1 MNYPHWSEGAK
12 PVPELGIT
20 SLGQGGALSNGE
32 RGASVHVCS
41 VYVHVYEARHR
52 ACCPAVLEATLRV
65 REGRPRVGRLN
76 TEKHKHRKCQTQD
89 PAFAFGCVAF
99 GCVWIHSAFAAF
111 AFGCVLRLG
120 VLRLP
125 AFGSGSAFAAFS
137 TSAFGP
143 RVHHSAFGMIL
154 RLRLATFAFGCVCVW
169 LRLR

>member
-1 MNYPHWSEGAK
+1 MVAGTA
-12 PVPELGIT
+12 G
-20 SLGQGGALSNGE
+20 
-32 RGASVHVCS
+32 RGPRC
-41 VYVHVYEARHR
+41 RH
-52 ACCPAVLEATLRV
+52 LRQP
-65 REGRPRVGRLN
+65 GLGRLN

-125 AFGSGSAFAAFS
+125 AFGSGSVFAAFS

-154 RLRLATFAFGCVCVW
+154 RLRLAAFAFGCVW
-169 LRLR
+169 GILRLAAFGGVSTALAG

>member
-1 MNYPHWSEGAK
+1 MTPAEDPSSSF
-12 PVPELGIT
+12 
-20 SLGQGGALSNGE
+20 SLST
-32 RGASVHVCS
+32 RSRIS
-41 VYVHVYEARHR
+41 
-52 ACCPAVLEATLRV
+52 TLHTDLRL
-65 REGRPRVGRLN
+65 GRLN

-154 RLRLATFAFGCVCVW
+154 RLRLAAFAFGCFW
-169 LRLR
+169 GILRLAAFDTFFFVYTKIK

>member
-1 MNYPHWSEGAK
+1 MPAPH
-12 PVPELGIT
+12 
-20 SLGQGGALSNGE
+20 
-32 RGASVHVCS
+32 ASV
-41 VYVHVYEARHR
+41 
-52 ACCPAVLEATLRV
+52 ACVWFRSYQDLYSTKTVLACPRGLLCLAC
-65 REGRPRVGRLN
+65 
-76 TEKHKHRKCQTQD
+76 KHRNCQAQD

-154 RLRLATFAFGCVCVW
+154 RLRLAAFAFGCVCVW
-169 LRLR
+169 LRLGHPAFGCVWRSQHSPGRIASWLAIWLCGAGIHSARQPDSQGEN

>member
-1 MNYPHWSEGAK
+1 MVIRERRGEIH
-12 PVPELGIT
+12 LIT
-20 SLGQGGALSNGE
+20 SYGLSQE
-32 RGASVHVCS
+32 
-41 VYVHVYEARHR
+41 
-52 ACCPAVLEATLRV
+52 PAAHLSL
-65 REGRPRVGRLN
+65 GRLN

-154 RLRLATFAFGCVCVW
+154 RLRLAAFAFGCVCVW
-169 LRLR
+169 LRLGHPAFGCVWRSQHSPGRIASWLAIWVCGAGIHSARQPDSQGEN